1 MAYNHILDNKYVI
14 RDEIAF
20 YRWFMATE
28 NKRISDS
35 TPIMTTK
42 AGEHRPYSSCNST
55 MSSDEL
61 TARYEYIVKDLQE
74 VIGDIVF
81 LKDENRLFSKSER
94 YQLWEQQ
101 GGVCSVTGKI
111 IPESEINDD
120 SKWAADHII
129 PFSKGGQTALDNG
142 QLIDKTS
149 NLKKSNK
156 LPIAA

>member
-1 MAYNHILDNKYVI
+1 
-14 RDEIAF
+14 
-20 YRWFMATE
+20 
-28 NKRISDS
+28 
-35 TPIMTTK
+35 
-42 AGEHRPYSSCNST
+42 

-101 GGVCSVTGKI
+101 GGVCPVTGKT

-129 PFSKGGQTALDNG
+129 PFSKGGASTMNNV
-142 QLIDKTS
+142 QLLCRRC
-149 NLKKSNK
+149 NLQKGDS
-156 LPIAA
+156 I